1 MIARIG
7 TRVLR
12 VLGVPFETLVR
23 SVGIDAPMACWWG
36 SCRVISQGEQG
47 VRKNLVTIMRRV
59 A

>member
-12 VLGVPFETLVR
+12 VLGVPLETHVR
-23 SVGIDAPMACWWG
+23 SLGIDAPMAYRRG
-36 SCRVISQGEQG
+36 SCRALRQGEQG
-47 VRKNLVTIMRRV
+47 VRENLVTIMRGV